1 MEVIAPM
8 DYKTFAKNPI
18 VAMLF
23 IVLMGIVY
31 VYADMKGTFHKYTDS
46 QDKRITMLEYRDSI
60 KTEHIRHCDSSL
72 ASLTTKV
79 QYLEQKGGLA
89 LIKPE
94 QMNQLSF
101 ITAYK

>member
-1 MEVIAPM
+1 MESKLPM

-23 IVLMGIVY
+23 IVLLGIVY
-31 VYADMKGTFHKYTDS
+31 VYMDMKGTFHQYTNS
-46 QDKRITMLEYRDSI
+46 QDKRITMLEYRDSV
-60 KTEHIRHCDSSL
+60 KTEHIRHCDSSV
-72 ASLTTKV
+72 ASLNTKV
-79 QYLEQKGGLA
+79 QYLEQKGGIA

-94 QMNQLSF
+94 QMNQVSF

>member
-1 MEVIAPM
+1 MESKLTM

-31 VYADMKGTFHKYTDS
+31 VYADMKGTFHQYTDS

-60 KTEHIRHCDSSL
+60 KTEHIRHCDSSV

-79 QYLEQKGGLA
+79 QFLEQKGGLA
-89 LIKPE
+89 LIKTE
-94 QMNQLSF
+94 QMNKIAF

>member
-1 MEVIAPM
+1 MESKLPM

-23 IVLMGIVY
+23 IVLLGIVY
-31 VYADMKGTFHKYTDS
+31 VYMDMKGTFHQYTNS
-46 QDKRITMLEYRDSI
+46 QDKRITMLEYRDSV
-60 KTEHIRHCDSSL
+60 KTEHIRHCDSSV
-72 ASLTTKV
+72 ASLNTKV

-94 QMNQLSF
+94 QMNQVSF